1 MLHGKK
7 VYLRRLEAEDLP
19 RTLKWVNDPE
29 MFITMGL
36 WGPRTS
42 NEQKDW
48 YENVSRSK
56 TNLVFALCLTDSHE
70 HIGNLSLF
78 DIDMRN
84 RNAGLT
90 IIIPDQENQG
100 KGYGP
105 ESVSLLCDYAFRF
118 LNLEKVYC
126 KTDNPNASKMY
137 ERIGFVHEGTL
148 RKQAFRYGEYID
160 KLCYGLLRGEFI
172 NE

>member
-1 MLHGKK
+1 MLQGEM
-7 VYLRRLEAEDLP
+7 VYLRRLESGDLEK
-19 RTLKWVNDPE
+19 TLQRVNDPE
-29 MFITMGL
+29 IFITMGL
-36 WGPRTS
+36 WGPRTK
-42 NEQKDW
+42 NEQNDW
-48 YENVSRSK
+48 FEAVSRSK

-90 IIIPDQENQG
+90 IIIPDQKQQG

-105 ESVSLLCDYAFRF
+105 ESVKLLCDYAFRF

-148 RKQAFRYGEYID
+148 RKHGYRYGKYID
-160 KLCYGLLRGEFI
+160 KLNYGLLRSEFYDH
-172 NE
+172 